1 MIGSEVAFTAFQG
14 LGSHFMS
21 PSHFF
26 AAKSV
31 IQAHKPKASTESI
44 DCCQRS
50 SQIIKGSIGSSQIA
64 NSDVGSITAIDV
76 GLVTAIDVGS
86 ITAIDVGL
94 VTAIDVGSINASI
107 SSRGI
112 SSLVNCSSLTR
123 TVKGA
128 ASPLRSRLAYL
139 HCYSC

>member
-86 ITAIDVGL
+86 I
-94 VTAIDVGSINASI
+94 NASI